1 MVRFGD
7 LNVKPKPSVQRLVV
21 QMGISCMRT
30 STILLRNFEP
40 WWHIWFDNLGN
51 QIVICHCRT
60 HRTTASSVM
69 IWLLPGLCL
78 KFLQVMMFSWI
89 TALVHRIDWSPRGN
103 CERRDVSTFCSAQK
117 SVVWL
122 ESEDSLMKRIGWLLE
137 VPFQIGWWIF
147 LVLRLSS
154 RMLRR
159 TPWNWIKHKLEQT
172 PCYWLCSL
180 SPGRDGWRH
189 IFSCVMLCVCLVLEL
204 VLLLLLLPSHPA
216 TGRAYLPPVKGR
228 CSISAAIYFVW

>member
-1 MVRFGD
+1 MKQIVTCFQH
-7 LNVKPKPSVQRLVV
+7 VKPKPSVQ
-21 QMGISCMRT
+21 GISCICT

-40 WWHIWFDNLGN
+40 WWHIWFDSLGN
-51 QIVICHCRT
+51 QIAICHCRT

-89 TALVHRIDWSPRGN
+89 TALVHRIARSPRGN
-103 CERRDVSTFCSAQK
+103 CERPTWCFETFCSAQK
-117 SVVWL
+117 LVVWL
-122 ESEDSLMKRIGWLLE
+122 ESEDSLMKRIGWLRE

-154 RMLRR
+154 RMLKRM
-159 TPWNWIKHKLEQT
+159 PWNWIKHKLAQM

-189 IFSCVMLCVCLVLEL
+189 I
-204 VLLLLLLPSHPA
+204 
-216 TGRAYLPPVKGR
+216 
-228 CSISAAIYFVW
+228 